1 MERPDIERLFA
12 AGGLQHPCDLDLV
25 LFFRRHPDTLITS
38 EQLAKFVGH
47 DLRQVGRSLDALVA
61 RRVVLRSPNPTHAAR
76 RYRLAPVAQREWL
89 HRLFHIADGVMRRRC
104 RLRGRSAVPE
114 QLPEVATAFECGRD
128 VEQAVQPLALG
139 YGCQPVPPRRVGRVR

>member
-47 DLRQVGRSLDALVA
+47 DLRQVGRSLDVLVE
-61 RRVVLRSPNPTHAAR
+61 RQVVLRSPNPTHVAR
-76 RYRLAPVAQREWL
+76 RYRLAPIAQREWL
-89 HRLFHIADGVMRRRC
+89 HRLLRIADTLEGRRE
-104 RLRGRSAVPE
+104 LRQLLRDNGPRPE
-114 QLPEVATAFECGRD
+114 STASSHNPGPAPEPEDIHA
-128 VEQAVQPLALG
+128 
-139 YGCQPVPPRRVGRVR
+139 

>member
-1 MERPDIERLFA
+1 MQHSEIQRLLA
-12 AGGLQHPCDLDLV
+12 AGGVQQQCHLDLL

-76 RYRLAPVAQREWL
+76 RYTLASVAPDEWL
-89 HRLFHIADGVMRRRC
+89 HQLIRVADTLEGRRELRRLLKNSGA
-104 RLRGRSAVPE
+104 
-114 QLPEVATAFECGRD
+114 LPESTASTHNPGPAPEPEDIR
-128 VEQAVQPLALG
+128 A
-139 YGCQPVPPRRVGRVR
+139 